1 MASASVRP
9 NGLTVEP
16 ELSSLPVATSQAW
29 TAPSPLVNSI
39 TTRHRITL
47 SPDCLPPVKAYH
59 PQVLDGL
66 NATKTVPFVRSGRI
80 AGPSTARLRPNDHE
94 G

>member
-1 MASASVRP
+1 MAASSALASASVRP
-9 NGLTVEP
+9 NGLTAEP
-16 ELSSLPVATSQAW
+16 ALSSLQVATSWAW

-47 SPDCLPPVKAYH
+47 SPDCLPPAKAYH

-66 NATKTVPFVRSGRI
+66 LPQ
-80 AGPSTARLRPNDHE
+80 H
-94 G
+94 